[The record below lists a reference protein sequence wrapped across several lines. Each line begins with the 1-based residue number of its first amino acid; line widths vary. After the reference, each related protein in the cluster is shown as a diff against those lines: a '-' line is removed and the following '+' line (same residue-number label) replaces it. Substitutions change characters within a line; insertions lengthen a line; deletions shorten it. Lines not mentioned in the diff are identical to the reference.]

1 MMRGSMYISDDKH
14 SIHPQR
20 AHIRLSNT
28 KRKGGRKAS
37 TYMLFSPYPYPYNS
51 SNSTLWKE
59 YSLSTIWWCGV
70 LKPLSYY
77 DYDNDNGMENQIV
90 TLQIEPSHNSYANSM
105 RWWLGPEN
113 QKGVK
118 QYIRVMH
125 WYILF
130 WWECGAK
137 EKRIMRGT
145 RIVIRGETYD
155 MLIMSI
161 IIRRCAWV
169 KTHPQAAGGCF
180 AGVLLLYLCKAHIP
194 LSPLCTIVW
203 FFCLLSYYHDD
214 EG

>member
-125 WYILF
+125 WYIIVILF
-130 WWECGAK
+130 GWERDA
-137 EKRIMRGT
+137 EKRDNERKTYCNTRRDISSYAYYVYHNKALCVGKDTSTGSRG
-145 RIVIRGETYD
+145 
-155 MLIMSI
+155 LF
-161 IIRRCAWV
+161 
-169 KTHPQAAGGCF
+169 GGCASSLSVQGTYTCRLF
-180 AGVLLLYLCKAHIP
+180 VL
-194 LSPLCTIVW
+194 
-203 FFCLLSYYHDD
+203 
-214 EG
+214 